1 MNGRARTNV
10 VVIVADDMGFGDL
23 SRFNG
28 GRCRSPYLDALAAA
42 GVCLTQHYSGSPV
55 CAPARA
61 SLVTGRYPHRTG
73 AIDTLHGRGL
83 DRIALS
89 ETTIADCFCS
99 SGYATGLVG
108 KWHNGALDPRF
119 HPNARGFDEFAGFSG
134 GYSDYYSY
142 RLDLNGTEIEGDG
155 RYLTDVLTEHAVSF
169 LHRHRREPFF
179 LVVAYNA
186 PHFPMQAPQEL
197 IDRYLEKGETR
208 GAALTYAMIEA
219 MDAGIGRIDE
229 TLAELGLT
237 NDTIVIFTSD
247 NGPYL
252 GEVAGVSLDRFN
264 FGLRGAKHYVY
275 EGGIRVPAIVRWPDR
290 FEGGRLR
297 SDFVHFMDW
306 LPTLGRAVGVD
317 VPDHSRLDGEDVLT
331 VLEGKSRDVDPV
343 RFWQNNRYAP
353 RIETNAA
360 MRDGDWKLVRPAIAA
375 TMQVTEGDRAIDRAL
390 NNHLP
395 DRITSV
401 DDSLLPE
408 FEIGS
413 PPPPLLFDV
422 AADPF
427 EEHDLAPEHPERVTR
442 MTAAL
447 ASWFEEV
454 EADRAAI
461 SLG

>member
-1 MNGRARTNV
+1 MSRPNV
-10 VVIVADDMGFGDL
+10 LVIVADDMGYGDL

-28 GRCRSPYLDALAAA
+28 GRCNSPHLDALAEA
-42 GVCLTQHYSGSPV
+42 GICLTQHYSGSPV

-61 SLVTGRYPHRTG
+61 SLLTGRYPHRTG

-89 ETTIADCFCS
+89 EVTIADCFRS
-99 SGYATGLVG
+99 SGYRTGLVG

-134 GYSDYYSY
+134 GFSDYYSY
-142 RLDLNGTEIEGDG
+142 WLDLNGTEVEGDG

-169 LHRHRREPFF
+169 VRRHSRQPFF

-197 IDRYLEKGETR
+197 VDRYLERGETL
-208 GAALTYAMIEA
+208 GAALTYSMIEA
-219 MDAGIGRIDE
+219 MDAGIGHIDE
-229 TLAELGLT
+229 TLADLGLT
-237 NDTIVIFTSD
+237 DDTIVVFTSD

-290 FEGGRLR
+290 LEGGRLVQE
-297 SDFVHFMDW
+297 FVHFTDW
-306 LPTLGRAVGVD
+306 LPTLGRAVGVEL
-317 VPDHSRLDGEDVLT
+317 PERARLDGEDVLA
-331 VLEGKSRDVDPV
+331 VLEGQPRDADPV

-353 RIETNAA
+353 RIEGNAA
-360 MRDGDWKLVRPAIAA
+360 MRDGDWKLVRPSIPA
-375 TMQVTEGDRAIDRAL
+375 TMQVTDPDRAVDRTL
-390 NNHLP
+390 NNRWP

-401 DDSLLPE
+401 DDSPLPE
-408 FEIGS
+408 FEIGV
-413 PPPPLLFDV
+413 PPEPLLFDL

-427 EEHDLAPEHPERVTR
+427 EEHDLAAVHPERVAR
-442 MTAAL
+442 MDAAL
-447 ASWFEEV
+447 ETWFEDV

-461 SLG
+461 QNG